1 MSNVKVSFFGILVKI
16 TGEKNIDIEALTIR
30 DVINLLIA
38 RYGKEFEKA
47 IYNENGEL
55 KRFINIYVNG
65 RDIRFLNYFD
75 TKLNNGDEVSIIPAI
90 GGG

>member
-75 TKLNNGDEVSIIPAI
+75 TKLNNGDEVSIITAI